1 MKSLFLEGLISA
13 RDLVKAKGLDA
24 LDALIEEH
32 LSYTIETT
40 AVNPQVEIRKAYETR
55 IIDATTYGT
64 LSAGETR

>member
-40 AVNPQVEIRKAYETR
+40 AVNLQAETR
-55 IIDATTYGT
+55 
-64 LSAGETR
+64 